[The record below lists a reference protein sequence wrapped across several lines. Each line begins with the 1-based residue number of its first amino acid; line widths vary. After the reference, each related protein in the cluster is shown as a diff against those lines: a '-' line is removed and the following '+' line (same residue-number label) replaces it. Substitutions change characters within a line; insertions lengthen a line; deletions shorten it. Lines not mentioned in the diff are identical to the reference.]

1 MNTLFIVP
9 LIIPGLITFMLI
21 SLIIKERG
29 HLFSFR
35 IFNGGFRR
43 GKQKNSFER
52 HGVKEKG
59 MSDNSSD
66 ENRTNFLDFSG
77 GVFGI

>member
-21 SLIIKERG
+21 SLIIKERD

-35 IFNGGFRR
+35 IFKDGFQKE
-43 GKQKNSFER
+43 KQKNSYER
-52 HGVKEKG
+52 HGIQEKR
-59 MSDNSSD
+59 MSKNSSD
-66 ENRTNFLDFSG
+66 ENGTNFLDFSG